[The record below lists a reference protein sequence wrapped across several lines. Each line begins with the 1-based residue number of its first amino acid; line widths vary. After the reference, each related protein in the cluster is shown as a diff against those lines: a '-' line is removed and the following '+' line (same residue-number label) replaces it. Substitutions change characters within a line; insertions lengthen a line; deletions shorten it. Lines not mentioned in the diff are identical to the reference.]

1 MLLKTDKFSISLSG
15 LTMFEQLGVFSPV
28 FLCDQANKL
37 YPNYFNYDVKK
48 QIQDLSKEFFGVELT
63 DTEAQNMLNGL
74 SREGNLL
81 A

>member
-1 MLLKTDKFSISLSG
+1 M
-15 LTMFEQLGVFSPV
+15 
-28 FLCDQANKL
+28 
-37 YPNYFNYDVKK
+37 NYFEAVSKFKKQEKMIKSFVKCFVEDDK
-48 QIQDLSKEFFGVELT
+48 SGRQIQDLSKEFFGVELT

>member
-1 MLLKTDKFSISLSG
+1 MSKIEEL
-15 LTMFEQLGVFSPV
+15 E
-28 FLCDQANKL
+28 
-37 YPNYFNYDVKK
+37 K

>member
-1 MLLKTDKFSISLSG
+1 M
-15 LTMFEQLGVFSPV
+15 

-37 YPNYFNYDVKK
+37 YPNYFNYDDKK
-48 QIQDLSKEFFGVELT
+48 LIQDLSIEFFGVELT
-63 DTEAQNMLNGL
+63 DAEAQNMLNGL